1 MRKNH
6 PSCNPAMTIPLY
18 SYIFLYILCI
28 PMNLEIPRVTGWFT
42 VEAGVQ
48 MDVVTNWIPQIP
60 LTCWLQSYWVISYL
74 WLRCILGISRPLAG
88 CSRLYGIG
96 ACSRLLRLNP
106 STWNVA
112 GKCSRSCLRTIH
124 SAARTVQG
132 LGRLCASHAWLGQA
146 SIHIASTGSSGSY
159 GHRHRSWPWQRAQS
173 SSAQHPCT
181 CRSRRS
187 CVPMSSDRSHHQA
200 IESSCLPWPP
210 SSHGALDRSILAG
223 WWHRHM
229 LWHVGNKDRLVH
241 RSCTALHVL
250 PRLVV
255 IIRETALAGISQSGM
270 HSIPFRHQWRQR
282 QVCSLWTPG
291 TAWHAGHSWGSPRS
305 SRAGHA
311 WRLAAAIPRH
321 GKSQATSAP
330 HHWRSQEHRCAT
342 SCWSSWSAG
351 DH

>member
-1 MRKNH
+1 
-6 PSCNPAMTIPLY
+6 
-18 SYIFLYILCI
+18 
-28 PMNLEIPRVTGWFT
+28 MNLEIPRVTGWFT

-106 STWNVA
+106 STWNAA

-200 IESSCLPWPP
+200 MESSCLPWPP
-210 SSHGALDRSILAG
+210 SSHGALDSIHPC
-223 WWHRHM
+223 W
-229 LWHVGNKDRLVH
+229 LVAPAH
-241 RSCTALHVL
+241 
-250 PRLVV
+250 
-255 IIRETALAGISQSGM
+255 ALACWQQRSPGPPKLHCMTRSPKTGCHHQGNGACWHQSVRNAQY
-270 HSIPFRHQWRQR
+270 PFPAA
-282 QVCSLWTPG
+282 V
-291 TAWHAGHSWGSPRS
+291 
-305 SRAGHA
+305 
-311 WRLAAAIPRH
+311 AAAASVFLVDTRNCLTC
-321 GKSQATSAP
+321 GAFL
-330 HHWRSQEHRCAT
+330 RV
-342 SCWSSWSAG
+342 SSIK
-351 DH
+351 